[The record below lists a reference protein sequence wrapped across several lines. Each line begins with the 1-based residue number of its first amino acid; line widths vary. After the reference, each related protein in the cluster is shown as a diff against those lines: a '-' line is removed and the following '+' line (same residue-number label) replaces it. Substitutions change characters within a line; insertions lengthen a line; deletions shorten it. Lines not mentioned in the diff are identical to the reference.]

1 MGKAIDSM
9 SGVGQE
15 VELERSQ
22 ENNRH
27 SDTLEV
33 EDVVSADTNTA
44 ANLRTMQAPGLTGSG
59 MVGNERDRGSEL
71 YKNRIGVDSAL

>member
-44 ANLRTMQAPGLTGSG
+44 ANLRTM
-59 MVGNERDRGSEL
+59 
-71 YKNRIGVDSAL
+71 

>member
-44 ANLRTMQAPGLTGSG
+44 ANLRTMQPAGLTGSG